1 MPYGN
6 SAPPEG
12 APVPPQELV
21 GASIFIG
28 LVSVVSISRHGPYL
42 ITLALG
48 RSPFD
53 AVALALIALSVI
65 GFAGSLWLLALRR
78 WAWTLCLGY
87 AGIEAC
93 LRFYY
98 AFSDIVPG
106 IIGRGE
112 LNVLG
117 GLGELALG
125 LVFVVVLA
133 FLAGPETRQQL
144 AAREA
149 YRRAAPGP

>member
-6 SAPPEG
+6 STPPEG
-12 APVPPQELV
+12 APVPPQELI

-53 AVALALIALSVI
+53 AVALALIALSVV

-78 WAWTLCLGY
+78 WAWALCLAY
-87 AGIEAC
+87 AGIEVC
-93 LRFYY
+93 LRLYY
-98 AFSDIVPG
+98 AFSDVVPG
-106 IIGRGE
+106 LTGRGQ
-112 LNVLG
+112 LNILA

-125 LVFVVVLA
+125 LVFLVVLA
-133 FLAGPETRQQL
+133 FLSGPETREQL

-149 YRRAAPGP
+149 YRRAMSSS

>member
-1 MPYGN
+1 MAYGN

-12 APVPPQELV
+12 APVPPHELI

-48 RSPFD
+48 RSAFD
-53 AVALALIALSVI
+53 AVALALIALSVV

-78 WAWTLCLGY
+78 WAWIMCLGY
-87 AGIEAC
+87 AAIEVC
-93 LRFYY
+93 LRLYY
-98 AFSDIVPG
+98 AFNDVVPG
-106 IIGRGE
+106 ITGRGQ
-112 LNVLG
+112 LNALA
-117 GLGELALG
+117 GLGELALA
-125 LVFVVVLA
+125 LVFLVVLA
-133 FLAGPETRQQL
+133 FLGGPETREQL

-149 YRRAAPGP
+149 YRRAMPGP